1 MKTIDG
7 SVDGLYWLRYCF
19 DNPDCSWD
27 TKKILV
33 IIKSSFHVSRCQ
45 VRCVLGAS
53 VDRTIVAVV
62 VRSSLLFFLHS
73 CVTTSRVFCNYCYYD
88 DIGLEIKERGPNH
101 YALLGVTRES
111 NPLEIKRSYKKLSLQ
126 LHPDKNPSPDASD
139 QFDRVKQA
147 YDVLMDLEL
156 REVYNKFGKEGIAA
170 NKRFNENQFLM
181 EVAVFYVSW
190 AIMAFML
197 TMGKTSGSA
206 REWVFTGLIAMMVI
220 EVVVMTSQQNPIPA
234 SLFPTLTEA
243 DLVRIMHSLFPAF
256 MNGCRSMGSYLY
268 VDLDA
273 QLRMLLLALQEQ
285 NKDVLMVLRDVQIGV
300 QTIQANGLGGG
311 GGHRLNSTAD
321 LPVVTEG
328 GSSTCG
334 IRPTPTGK
342 IRELQNRLQASD
354 ATVAQAVQSL
364 KGEQQSSN
372 LGFYGMIIG
381 YIVISYLFN

>member
-1 MKTIDG
+1 
-7 SVDGLYWLRYCF
+7 
-19 DNPDCSWD
+19 
-27 TKKILV
+27 
-33 IIKSSFHVSRCQ
+33 
-45 VRCVLGAS
+45 
-53 VDRTIVAVV
+53 
-62 VRSSLLFFLHS
+62 LFFD
-73 CVTTSRVFCNYCYYD
+73 V
-88 DIGLEIKERGPNH
+88 GLEIKERGPNH
-101 YALLGVTRES
+101 YTLLGVTRES
-111 NPLEIKRSYKKLSLQ
+111 NPLDIKRSYKKLSLQ

-156 REVYNKFGKEGIAA
+156 REVYNKFGKEGITA
-170 NKRFNENQFLM
+170 NKRFNESQFLM

-197 TMGKTSGSA
+197 TMGKKSGSA
-206 REWVFTGLIAMMVI
+206 REWVFTGLIAMLVL

-234 SLFPTLTEA
+234 SIFPTLTEA

-256 MNGCRSMGSYLY
+256 MNGCRSMGAYLY

-273 QLRMLLLALQEQ
+273 QLRLLLLALQEQ

-300 QTIQANGLGGG
+300 QTIQATGGG
-311 GGHRLNSTAD
+311 GGGRITSTAD
-321 LPVVTEG
+321 MPVVSEG
-328 GSSTCG
+328 GSAGG

-342 IRELQNRLQASD
+342 IRELQNRLQTSD
-354 ATVAQAVQSL
+354 ASVAQAVQSL
-364 KGEQQSSN
+364 QPEQQSSN